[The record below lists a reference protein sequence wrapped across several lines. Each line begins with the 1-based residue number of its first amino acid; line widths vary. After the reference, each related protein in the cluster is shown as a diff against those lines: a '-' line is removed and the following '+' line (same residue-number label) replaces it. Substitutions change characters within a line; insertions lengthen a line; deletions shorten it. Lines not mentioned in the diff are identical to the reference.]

1 MAEQTTI
8 MHDGNSHCA
17 GVTAI
22 QRMENAMIEER
33 IDTIM
38 VETAITKGSKEP
50 KNTFVSCVAEAPYF
64 AVSWLKER

>member
-8 MHDGNSHCA
+8 MHDGNSQCA

-33 IDTIM
+33 IDTIT
-38 VETAITKGSKEP
+38 VETAITKGSTEP
-50 KNTFVSCVAEAPYF
+50 KNTFVSCIAEAPYV
-64 AVSWLKER
+64 AVSWLK